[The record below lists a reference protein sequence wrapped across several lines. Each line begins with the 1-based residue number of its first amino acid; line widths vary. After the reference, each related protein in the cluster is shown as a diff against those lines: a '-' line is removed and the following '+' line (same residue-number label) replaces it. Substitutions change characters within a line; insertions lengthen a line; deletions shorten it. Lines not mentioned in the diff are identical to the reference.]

1 MNQIILIKIVIQ
13 LVLNVLKLELQQVII
28 VIHVFQD
35 IHLYME
41 KEVIVMLILI
51 IMMDIIKMKKKEHG
65 KNVMTHVLNVQEK
78 EAVHVQDVLLD
89 ITLFIINQEFV
100 FLINQM
106 IVIMMKKMIHIK
118 NVMKNVDHVLKKEMI
133 QIIIVLLV
141 QLIQTEYIYITLFM
155 TNQENVS
162 LKMKKMMM
170 II

>member
-51 IMMDIIKMKKKEHG
+51 IMMDIIKMKMMVHG

-78 EAVHVQDVLLD
+78 EKVHVYNVLQDT
-89 ITLFIINQEFV
+89 TLFIINQEFV
-100 FLINQM
+100 FLKNQM
-106 IVIMMKKMIHIK
+106 IVIMMKKMIHLK
-118 NVMKNVDHVLKKEMI
+118 NVMINVVHVLKKEMI
-133 QIIIVLLV
+133 QIIIVILV
-141 QLIQTEYIYITLFM
+141 PLIQMEHIYITLFM
-155 TNQENVS
+155 TNQDNVS
-162 LKMKKMMM
+162 LKMKKMLM